1 MSYLLTTWHDVSFC
15 DAISILVL
23 NVIRIRSLHDL
34 DTRSPKRTSLVP
46 IRVEFET
53 ETHRI
58 RDCFVWNLYEPFIK
72 PETFAKIFCTDLEL
86 PIVPWAETVATQIR
100 AQLEEHEG
108 VASLDLGV
116 EGYPEGGG
124 NGASTDYP
132 KRHSHAGDPISE
144 NGGEIPECRVILS
157 VSTVFHF
164 TPLGS
169 SIPFIYPFTIF
180 RNGWLWSTASI

>member
-1 MSYLLTTWHDVSFC
+1 MSDPYLS
-15 DAISILVL
+15 
-23 NVIRIRSLHDL
+23 IRSLHDL

-58 RDCFVWNLYEPFIK
+58 RDCFVWNLYETFIK

-86 PIVPWAETVATQIR
+86 PIVPWAETVANQIR

-116 EGYPEGGG
+116 EGYHYADYGGDG
-124 NGASTDYP
+124 DSHGTTFYP
-132 KRHSHAGDPISE
+132 NQHSHAGDRISE
-144 NGGEIPECRVILS
+144 NSGETPECRVILS

-164 TPLGS
+164 TPPPHVFFH
-169 SIPFIYPFTIF
+169 SIRFAQFSKISYYGAQLAFF
-180 RNGWLWSTASI
+180 YY